1 MNEIP
6 ADARVG
12 TSDRVATSDNLS
24 TDARARTSSTGA
36 NEVRVPADGRF
47 EATAVLVGD
56 RIDLRRVGSERRLAN
71 FPLLVACDG
80 APGVVALFRFGV
92 VVFFG
97 VDKAGQRQFLE
108 GLHLAI
114 LQPEPTLETES
125 LWVQVEPGGKERLED
140 DLLYLSEVDLPR
152 LQLVAIMLGKSVVL
166 NDYERT
172 TAQTFDRL
180 EPLAVDLERG
190 VHRFRPDKALL
201 GFIGATLRDQL
212 EMVGRVEVRE
222 KPELLWDQPHLEPL
236 YMRLE
241 EALEIGERHSILE
254 RKMELISETA
264 RTALDLLQ
272 GRRTLRVEWYVVILI
287 VLEILLFCYELFF
300 YHPPGSTG

>member
-1 MNEIP
+1 MNAIL
-6 ADARVG
+6 
-12 TSDRVATSDNLS
+12 SDGIFRI
-24 TDARARTSSTGA
+24 
-36 NEVRVPADGRF
+36 PADGRF
-47 EATAVLVGD
+47 EARAVLVGD
-56 RIDLRRVGSERRLAN
+56 RIDLRRISSDRRLAT
-71 FPLLVACDG
+71 FPLLIDCDG
-80 APGVVALFRFGV
+80 DPGVIAVFRFGV

-97 VDKAGQRQFLE
+97 VAPDAQRRFLE
-108 GLHLAI
+108 SIASAV
-114 LQPEPTLETES
+114 LQPESPLETES
-125 LWVQVEPGGKERLED
+125 LWVRVDAAGKERLED
-140 DLLYLSEVDLPR
+140 DVIFLSQVDLPR
-152 LQLVAIMLGKSVVL
+152 LQLVAIVLGKSVVL
-166 NDYERT
+166 ADYERT
-172 TAQTFDRL
+172 TAQAFDRL
-180 EPLAVDLERG
+180 EPLAIDLERG
-190 VHRFRPDKALL
+190 VHRWRPDKTLL

-272 GRRTLRVEWYVVILI
+272 GRRTLRVEWYVVLLI

-300 YHPPGSTG
+300 HPLSSATR

>member
-1 MNEIP
+1 MNVIHAETDERIRQAFGS
-6 ADARVG
+6 AD
-12 TSDRVATSDNLS
+12 
-24 TDARARTSSTGA
+24 
-36 NEVRVPADGRF
+36 RF

-56 RIDLRRVGSERRLAN
+56 RIDLRRVSSERRVAN
-71 FPLLVACDG
+71 YPLLVDCDG
-80 APGVVALFRFGV
+80 SPGVIAVFRFGV

-97 VDKAGQRQFLE
+97 VDAAGQRRFLDE
-108 GLHLAI
+108 IAAAVI
-114 LQPEPTLETES
+114 QPESSLETES
-125 LWVQVEPGGKERLED
+125 LAVRVDSSGKERFED
-140 DLLYLSEVDLPR
+140 DIIHLSRVDLPR
-152 LQLVAIMLGKSVVL
+152 LQLVAIVLGKSVVL
-166 NDYERT
+166 ADYERA
-172 TAQTFDRL
+172 TAQIFDRL
-180 EPLAVDLERG
+180 EPLAIDLERG

-254 RKMELISETA
+254 RKMQLISETA

-272 GRRTLRVEWYVVILI
+272 GRRTLRVEWYVVMLI

-300 YHPPGSTG
+300 HQHPGPAG